1 MCFTFGRNKQRRII
15 VKKLVEIAVVCSMV
29 VGVGSALATNGDNLM
44 GVGPVSRAMGGVGIA
59 MPQDSVTAIFQ
70 NPAALG
76 ACPCGP
82 QSESIFGATIFD
94 STVTARITMPTMDGP
109 VTMTAESAGQPYV
122 IPAIGVTMSLNDDW
136 RIGVGAYGVSG
147 MGVDY
152 RNNGWDLDGEP
163 ANGYEGDIYTKLEVM
178 KFAGMA
184 SYQLIDTLSI
194 GVSLNGTYNNL
205 DFEQGGSHDYS
216 FGGQIGALWKLDAVA
231 IGATYRLAEKAEHK
245 MVYNFDAFMGD
256 TMQDDLSL
264 EAPASAGVGIAV
276 QPAKVLIVEFDV
288 RYIDWAN
295 AEGYDDFD
303 WNSQWVF
310 AIGAQWA
317 ATEKLKLRCGFNYG
331 ESPVEEHNDWDPQ
344 GVTMIQGKAVS
355 TFGYEMLRVIGFPAI
370 VESHATIGA
379 GYQVTPDFSVHLGYM
394 HAFKNTLSE
403 TSAGGPMAITLES
416 DLYEDSYSF
425 SMAWAF

>member
-1 MCFTFGRNKQRRII
+1 MR
-15 VKKLVEIAVVCSMV
+15 KLAGIAVACSMV
-29 VGVGSALATNGDNLM
+29 VGAGSALATNGDNLM

-76 ACPCGP
+76 ACPCGS
-82 QSESIFGATIFD
+82 QSESIFGATLFD
-94 STVTARITMPTMDGP
+94 PTVTARITMPTMEGP
-109 VTMTAESAGQPYV
+109 VTMTAESEGQPYV
-122 IPAIGVTMSLNDDW
+122 IPAIGVTMSLNDEW

-147 MGVDY
+147 LGVDY
-152 RNNGWDLDGEP
+152 RNNGWDLDGNP
-163 ANGYEGDIYTKLEVM
+163 GNGYEGDIYTKLEIM

-184 SYQLIDTLSI
+184 SYQMTEALAL
-194 GVSLNGTYNNL
+194 GASLNGTYNNL

-216 FGGQIGALWKLDAVA
+216 FGGQIGALFNLTPSVA
-231 IGATYRLAEKAEHK
+231 IGATYRTAEKATHE

-256 TMQDDLSL
+256 TMQDDLTL
-264 EAPASAGVGIAV
+264 EAPASAGIGIAV
-276 QPAKVLIVEFDV
+276 KPTKALVVEFDV
-288 RYIDWAN
+288 RYLDWAN

-310 AIGAQWA
+310 AIGAQLQT
-317 ATEKLKLRCGFNYG
+317 TEKLILRCGFNYG

-344 GVTMIQGKAVS
+344 GVTMVQGNAVP

-370 VESHATIGA
+370 VESHATVGA
-379 GYQVTPDFSVHLGYM
+379 GYQVTPDFSIHFGYM
-394 HAFKNTLSE
+394 HAFENTISE

-416 DLYEDSYSF
+416 DLKEDSYSF